1 MFGTLK
7 LGFVVDI
14 LTLFNLDTVLAT
26 FSKVWAIFFQPSG
39 RLDLS
44 IGHLLFYQRGTA
56 IGQINSNLLELR
68 QTVNL

>member
-26 FSKVWAIFFQPSG
+26 FSKVWAIFFPTFWPPRSQHWSFIV
-39 RLDLS
+39 LS
-44 IGHLLFYQRGTA
+44 TRYHN
-56 IGQINSNLLELR
+56 GQINSNLLELR
-68 QTVNL
+68 KTVNL